1 LNEESIFHQAREK
14 SPSERAAFLDSTCAG
29 DVSLRRRVEVL
40 LKAHENTGNFLDR
53 PVLEKMSVEAIST
66 LNRALGDQ
74 ATAGSRSQPP
84 GSSGEPSDP
93 FGDEE
98 ELNLDFLKPAHT
110 PGGLGRLGHYEVLA
124 VVGRGGMGTVLKA
137 FDDDLQ
143 RVVAIKVMASHLS
156 AQPGARRRFERE
168 ARAVAAVRND
178 HVVAVYAVE
187 PAGPTPYLVMEFI
200 AGKSLQER
208 VDQGG
213 PLELKEIL
221 RIGHQTACGLAA
233 AHAQGLV
240 HRDVKP
246 ANILLE
252 NGVERVKLTD
262 FGLARAVADAN
273 LTQAGKLIGT
283 PNFMSPEQALGLA
296 VDHRSDLF
304 SLGTVLYFMCTGR
317 PPFQAGGTMAVLKRI
332 CEDTP
337 RPVHEAD
344 PTLPDWLSDIIAC
357 LQAKEPAQ
365 RFQSAAEV
373 AELLGQ
379 YLASLQQPG
388 SGLPTVL
395 RPTKPVLASASKM
408 PTELRSRLGLWRGLM
423 VALLVALAGVSI
435 LYAPTIY
442 RLSTNQGQL
451 IIETDDPDV
460 AVIVKQDDQTAK
472 IVDKKSGR
480 TVLLKAGTYQLE
492 LGESDQSLML
502 STNQFTLQR
511 DGKEIV
517 KVRLGPP
524 VITEVRWF
532 QGAPEGAT
540 YTAALCLGDKSVLT
554 AGGSLFKDGNWA
566 QGTDFALRLWDRAT
580 GKELARLP
588 SHQGPVLC
596 LGISPDGKRAVSGG
610 SSENN
615 IDCAVR
621 VWDLENRKEL
631 RRFTKHTGRV
641 ISAAFLPSGKQVI
654 SVGGNFAGVG
664 AEVWLW
670 DVETGEEVRQFK
682 GHTHEVRWVAVLP
695 DGKRFITSGQDGLA
709 FLWDVAMGKSVRPL
723 ASGEGGGGGTLTRD
737 GRYVALTWSDSTIRL
752 LDVETGAEVRRF
764 TGHKGWAGSLA
775 FSPEGRRL
783 LAGSEGKTIHL
794 WDVAT
799 GKEVCQFDGDFQG
812 PTGVAGITADGKEAL
827 VNCWDGSLR
836 LLRMP
841 PVPIAKKK

>member
-1 LNEESIFHQAREK
+1 
-14 SPSERAAFLDSTCAG
+14 
-29 DVSLRRRVEVL
+29 
-40 LKAHENTGNFLDR
+40 
-53 PVLEKMSVEAIST
+53 
-66 LNRALGDQ
+66 
-74 ATAGSRSQPP
+74 
-84 GSSGEPSDP
+84 
-93 FGDEE
+93 
-98 ELNLDFLKPAHT
+98 
-110 PGGLGRLGHYEVLA
+110 
-124 VVGRGGMGTVLKA
+124 
-137 FDDDLQ
+137 
-143 RVVAIKVMASHLS
+143 MASHLS

-187 PAGPTPYLVMEFI
+187 PAGATPYLVMEFI

-208 VDQGG
+208 VDERG

-221 RIGHQTACGLAA
+221 RIGHQAACGLAA

-337 RPVHEAD
+337 RPIQETD
-344 PTLPDWLSDIIAC
+344 PTLPDWLSDIITC
-357 LQAKEPAQ
+357 LQAKEPAK

-379 YLASLQQPG
+379 YLASLQQAG
-388 SGLPTVL
+388 SVFPAILRHSKPAQTPT
-395 RPTKPVLASASKM
+395 AKM
-408 PTELRSRLGLWRGLM
+408 PIELPSRLGLWRGLM
-423 VALLVALAGVSI
+423 VALLVALAGVGI

-442 RLSTNQGQL
+442 RLATNQGQL

-460 AVIVKQDDQTAK
+460 EVIVKQDDQTAK

-492 LGESDQSLML
+492 LGESGTSLML
-502 STNQFTLQR
+502 STNQFTLER
-511 DGKEIV
+511 DGKQIV

-524 VITEVRWF
+524 VITEVRRF
-532 QGAPEGAT
+532 QGAPPE
-540 YTAALCLGDKSVLT
+540 AAYAAAFCLGDKYVLT
-554 AGGSLFKDGNWA
+554 GGGSLFKDGNWA

-580 GKELARLP
+580 GKELHRLEG
-588 SHQGPVLC
+588 HTDPVLF
-596 LGISPDGKRAVSGG
+596 LGISADGKRAVSGG
-610 SSENN
+610 GGGSKEP
-615 IDCAVR
+615 DFAVR

-641 ISAAFLPSGKQVI
+641 MSSAFLANGKQVV
-654 SVGGNFAGVG
+654 SVGGGS
-664 AEVWLW
+664 EVRLW

-682 GHTHEVRWVAVLP
+682 GHNHEVRWVAGLP
-695 DGKRFITSGQDGLA
+695 DGKRFVTSGQDGLA
-709 FLWDVAMGKSVRPL
+709 FLWDVTTGKSIRTL
-723 ASGEGGGGGTLTRD
+723 ATGEGGGGGALTRD
-737 GRYVALTWSDSTIRL
+737 GRHVALTWSDSTIRL
-752 LDVETGAEVRRF
+752 FDVETGTEVRQF
-764 TGHKGWAGSLA
+764 TGHKGWAGGLE
-775 FSPEGRRL
+775 FSPDGQRL

-794 WDVAT
+794 WDVPT
-799 GKEVCQFDGDFQG
+799 GKEICQFDGGFQG
-812 PTGVAGITADGKEAL
+812 PTGVAGITADGKEVL

-841 PVPIAKKK
+841 R